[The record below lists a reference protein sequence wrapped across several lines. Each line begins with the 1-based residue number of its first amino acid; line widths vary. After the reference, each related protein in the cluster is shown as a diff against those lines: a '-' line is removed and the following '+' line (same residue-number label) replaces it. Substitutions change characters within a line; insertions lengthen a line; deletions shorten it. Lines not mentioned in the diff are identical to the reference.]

1 MGKLSLELN
10 VARKLY
16 ERRLRT
22 LRRINHHVKSMPSS
36 AEARSSAEVA
46 LKIAKAELRSAKHQL
61 ERVFD
66 KVQRQSRSTSR
77 QPSTIPATPERI
89 ERDLFS
95 EALNRTDPAQR
106 LRLIE

>member
-46 LKIAKAELRSAKHQL
+46 LKIAKAELRSAKQQL

-66 KVQRQSRSTSR
+66 KVHRQSRSPAS
-77 QPSTIPATPERI
+77 QPSAMPAVPERSD
-89 ERDLFS
+89 RDLFS
-95 EALNRTDPAQR
+95 EALSRTDPARR
-106 LRLIE
+106 LRLVE